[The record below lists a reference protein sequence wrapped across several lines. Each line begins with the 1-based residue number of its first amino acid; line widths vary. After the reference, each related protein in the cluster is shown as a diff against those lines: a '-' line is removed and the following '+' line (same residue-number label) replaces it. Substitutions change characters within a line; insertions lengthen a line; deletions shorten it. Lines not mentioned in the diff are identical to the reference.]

1 MVDFLC
7 LRLCLACSFNTRKL
21 SYVTRFILGLTCSKI
36 QNIDCGQSQTS
47 YLNIENDEQ
56 IYVFFE
62 NNALQSV
69 SIIRIITMPLVV
81 KQNEEMGCY
90 FLTKYRFVKIKYT
103 FDVSKIFMTHAY
115 IDTHL
120 AVDEKHASIL
130 RQDSFYIYRLF
141 CIKLKLNACE
151 RSKKLEIIFCTLI
164 IIKQLSSK
172 NIIADEI

>member
-1 MVDFLC
+1 
-7 LRLCLACSFNTRKL
+7 
-21 SYVTRFILGLTCSKI
+21 
-36 QNIDCGQSQTS
+36 
-47 YLNIENDEQ
+47 
-56 IYVFFE
+56 
-62 NNALQSV
+62 
-69 SIIRIITMPLVV
+69 
-81 KQNEEMGCY
+81 
-90 FLTKYRFVKIKYT
+90 
-103 FDVSKIFMTHAY
+103 MTHAY

-141 CIKLKLNACE
+141 CIITLKLNACE